1 MISNKKQAARG
12 FFDEQE
18 ALENLSKLKDPLEKL
33 NQHINFEVFRE
44 TLETIYTRQQPK
56 SSAGAK
62 PYDYVLMFKILILQ
76 RLYNLSDEQTE
87 DQLVNRL
94 SFKRFTL

>member
-1 MISNKKQAARG
+1 MITSKKQAARG

-18 ALENLSKLKDPLEKL
+18 ALEKLSKLIPIYREEKL
-33 NQHINFEVFRE
+33 NRHINFEVFRE
-44 TLETIYTRQQPK
+44 TLEKIYSRQKPK

-76 RLYNLSDEQTE
+76 RLYNLSDESRCIGRIS
-87 DQLVNRL
+87 VG
-94 SFKRFTL
+94 